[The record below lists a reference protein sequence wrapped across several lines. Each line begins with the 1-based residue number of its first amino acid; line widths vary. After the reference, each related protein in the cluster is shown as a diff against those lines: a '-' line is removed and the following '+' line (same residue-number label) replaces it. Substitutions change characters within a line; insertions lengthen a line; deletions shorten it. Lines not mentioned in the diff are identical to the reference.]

1 MTTVELCQAYKSY
14 GTSQVL
20 QDISITINAG
30 ERLVLVGPS
39 GCGKTTILR
48 LIAGLIQPDR
58 GTVSVNG
65 IIASNAGHILIPPG
79 KRNLGMVFQ
88 DLALWPHLT
97 VAGNLDFVLKAKGL
111 SKIAR
116 QQQIEKMLK
125 LVSLTGLDARKPA
138 ELSGG
143 QQQRVALARALA
155 PQPKLL
161 LMDEPLASLD
171 QDLNMTMRQEVLRL
185 QQELKFTLVYV
196 THNREEANYLATRQI
211 KINHGQIS

>member
-1 MTTVELCQAYKSY
+1 
-14 GTSQVL
+14 VL